1 MQYKTIVLEL
11 LEQDPELRSQ
21 PGLPAELDRYATEL
35 RRLHAAWV
43 DLLRLIRP
51 ESDPGR
57 VSSQA
62 LDLAVEKALDL
73 AVENLRGIW
82 RQEFLTGEG

>member
-1 MQYKTIVLEL
+1 MRYKTIVLEL
-11 LEQDPELRSQ
+11 LEQDLELRSRVRSL

-35 RRLHAAWV
+35 RRLHAAWT
-43 DLLRLIRP
+43 DLLRSIRP

-57 VSSQA
+57 VSGEA
-62 LDLAVEKALDL
+62 LEL

-82 RQEFLTGEG
+82 RQEFPTGEG